1 MGFFSK
7 FVSSTILS
15 LFLLLLFVPASIQ
28 EQGFVSVVI
37 SDKGLDFAKD
47 LLIEKAISSIIP
59 LQLPQIEKFV
69 KIPVVGRVQ
78 FVLSNI
84 TIYSV
89 DVPSSYVENGETGV
103 VLVGSGATAKLSMN
117 WKYSYSTWLI
127 EISDDGS
134 ASVEVEGMEV
144 GVTVS
149 FEEQEGTLKL
159 SVLESGCYVQDI
171 SIKMN
176 GGASWLYQGLV
187 DAFEGKIESL
197 VEDTISSK
205 IREGI
210 TELGSLLQSLPKQI
224 EVYDMAAMNVSFVG
238 SPVLSNSS
246 IELDINGLFMAT
258 NNLVSSFYH
267 MGSVELVAC
276 EASHKMLKISLH
288 EKVFNSV
295 SLVLFNADYLHWIFD
310 KVPDQFLL
318 NTSRWKYVIPLL
330 YKKYPDDAM
339 DLNISVSSPPVVKV
353 VNDDIEMSI
362 YLDVIID
369 VLDADEVVPVA
380 CVSLEISASC
390 SPKIVG
396 NKLVGTLELKGFTA
410 YLKWSKI
417 GNLHIHLVQSIMSLI
432 LKTTIIPYANLYLWK
447 GLPLPLLHGFS
458 LQNAEISCTDTK
470 LVICSDVAFAQQFHA
485 FSR

>member
-7 FVSSTILS
+7 FFSLTFLS
-15 LFLLLLFVPASIQ
+15 LFLLLLFVPANIQ

-47 LLIEKAISSIIP
+47 LLVEKAISSIIP
-59 LQLPQIEKFV
+59 LQLPQIEKYV

-84 TIYSV
+84 PIYRV

-103 VLVGSGATAKLSMN
+103 VLVSLQS
-117 WKYSYSTWLI
+117 
-127 EISDDGS
+127 
-134 ASVEVEGMEV
+134 MEV

-210 TELGSLLQSLPKQI
+210 MELGSLLQSLPKQI

-267 MGSVELVAC
+267 KGSVEL
-276 EASHKMLKISLH
+276 
-288 EKVFNSV
+288 
-295 SLVLFNADYLHWIFD
+295 ADYLHWIFD

-318 NTSRWKYVIPLL
+318 NTSRWKYDIPLL

-417 GNLHIHLVQSIMSLI
+417 GNLHIRLVQSIMSLI

-447 GLPLPLLHGFS
+447 GLPLPLLHGFT
-458 LQNAEISCTDTK
+458 LQNAEISCTDK
-470 LVICSDVAFAQQFHA
+470 MLVICSDVAFAQQFHA